1 VSIGLLK
8 LVIASASDND
18 LKLYLVEEPNKYRA
32 ILKVVKLKRK
42 AKAALKFIGDEHSFT
57 FDCRITEDVIDSSC
71 FATVAELIDKRF
83 PGVRDVVFEQLK
95 KCVAEWEKVRLDAE
109 LRAEEKK
116 LEEGAQPLI
125 EEEVEGKVVRV
136 LASDGAYLSSYGNY
150 VDLGDYVIVAES
162 TYSYVEVETEKG
174 SVERIDPV
182 GIAVVYKRGSGSL
195 VLVDKRLYYPSVQT
209 RIRVGDRFVRLRN
222 SSEVVRPDY
231 SYSFPDL
238 STLQKVL
245 NGEPL
250 GKSWS
255 DVGSEIVEN
264 LKNYVV
270 FDDDRLYDVVASY
283 IVMTYF
289 YDAFTAVPYLWLHGP
304 PGSGKTRANITITYM
319 CRRGLFVADPSDA
332 TLYRIVEAVGPTL
345 GIDESVLSEKA
356 KRILAAGYKK
366 GAVVPRAEPTKGGV
380 LLKLFEATAPRIFS
394 FENPPSEDYLLQRSI
409 LVNMLKAKPRRFMD
423 PLPIEFKPV
432 REALY
437 YLRLLGLPQIL
448 EAKDRALKM
457 LESSGIWGRDAEVWA
472 PILTAAILI
481 GRDSVVLGYAVEDVE
496 KRRANELIYDEEK
509 TVLAAIDELFSMASA
524 PLVNVG
530 EEFKVV
536 SFMPKDLRGII
547 IERLLEEENCIEV
560 VGTGA
565 EEKKVTK
572 NEPRCKELE
581 KELDKRWKPQ
591 KIGLVLRNLGF
602 DKFKTVRGK
611 GSNARYVY
619 RLRYADFVAIAK
631 RYDYVP
637 KTAEE
642 IEEKAVEMSG
652 EGSG

>member
-8 LVIASASDND
+8 LVIASASDDD
-18 LKLYLVEEPNKYRA
+18 LKLYLVEEPNRYRA

-42 AKAALKFIGDEHSFT
+42 AKVALKFIGDEPSFT
-57 FDCRITEDVIDSSC
+57 FDCRIAEDVIDSSC
-71 FATVAELIDKRF
+71 FATVAEFIDKRF
-83 PGVRDVVFEQLK
+83 PGVRDAVFEQLK
-95 KCVAEWEKVRLDAE
+95 KCVTEWEKVRFDAE

-116 LEEGAQPLI
+116 LGEGMAPLI

-136 LASDGAYLSSYGNY
+136 LAPDGAYLSSYGSY
-150 VDLGDYVIVAES
+150 VDLGDYVVMAET
-162 TYSYVEVETEKG
+162 TYGYIEVETEKG
-174 SVERIDPV
+174 TVERIEPI
-182 GIAVVYKRGSGSL
+182 GIAVIYKRDGGSFT
-195 VLVDKRLYYPSVQT
+195 LVDKKLYYPSIQI
-209 RIRVGDRFVRLRN
+209 RIKIGDKLVRLR
-222 SSEVVRPDY
+222 SGSEIVKPDY
-231 SYSFPDL
+231 SYSFPDF
-238 STLQKVL
+238 STFQKVL

-255 DVGSEIVEN
+255 DIGNEIVEN
-264 LKNYVV
+264 LKSYIV

-289 YDAFTAVPYLWLHGP
+289 YDVFTAVPYLWLHGP

-345 GIDESVLSEKA
+345 GIDESVLSEKG

-409 LVNMLKAKPRRFMD
+409 LVNMLKAKPKRFMD
-423 PLPIEFKPV
+423 PQPIEFRPI

-437 YLRLLGLPQIL
+437 YLRLLGLSQIL
-448 EAKDRALKM
+448 ETKDKALKI
-457 LESSGIWGRDAEVWA
+457 LDDSGIWGRDAEVWA

-481 GRDSVVLGYAVEDVE
+481 GRDRVVLGYAVEDVG
-496 KRRANELIYDEEK
+496 KRKANELIYDEEK
-509 TVLAAIDELFSMASA
+509 VVLAAIDELFSETPTLA
-524 PLVNVG
+524 NVD
-530 EEFKVV
+530 EESKVV
-536 SFMPKDLRGII
+536 EFMPKELRSII
-547 IERLLEEENCIEV
+547 IEKQLEDENCVEIVNTGIEERK
-560 VGTGA
+560 A
-565 EEKKVTK
+565 TK

-581 KELDKRWKPQ
+581 KELDKRWRPQ

-602 DKFKTVRGK
+602 DKFKTARGK
-611 GSNARYVY
+611 GGNARYVY
-619 RLRYADFVAIAK
+619 RLRYGDFVAIAK

-637 KTAEE
+637 RIAEE
-642 IEEKAVEMSG
+642 VGG
-652 EGSG
+652 ENA